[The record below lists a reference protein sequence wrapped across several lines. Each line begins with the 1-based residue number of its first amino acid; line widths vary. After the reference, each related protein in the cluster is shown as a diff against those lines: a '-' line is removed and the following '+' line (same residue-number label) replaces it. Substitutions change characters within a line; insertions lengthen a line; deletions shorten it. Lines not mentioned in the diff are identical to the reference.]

1 MDLFLTGRSTVQC
14 VNVTIISDLTLE
26 MNETFFVTLS
36 LSSADT
42 AVLLPNNVSTVTIID
57 TDSML
62 IMTAKALELTFF
74 HYFSC

>member
-26 MNETFFVTLS
+26 VNETFFVTLS

-42 AVLLPNNVSTVTIID
+42 AVLLPNNVSTVTITD

-62 IMTAKALELTFF
+62 IMTSSYGT
-74 HYFSC
+74 

>member
-42 AVLLPNNVSTVTIID
+42 AVLLPNNVSTVTITD
-57 TDSML
+57 TNSML
-62 IMTAKALELTFF
+62 IMT
-74 HYFSC
+74 SS

>member
-1 MDLFLTGRSTVQC
+1 MDLFLTGSSTVQC
-14 VNVTIISDLTLE
+14 VNVTIISDLKLE

-42 AVLLPNNVSTVTIID
+42 AVLLPNNVSTVTITD

-62 IMTAKALELTFF
+62 IMTSSYGT
-74 HYFSC
+74 

>member
-14 VNVTIISDLTLE
+14 VDVTIISDLTLE

-42 AVLLPNNVSTVTIID
+42 AVLLLNNVSTVTITD

-62 IMTAKALELTFF
+62 ITTSIA
-74 HYFSC
+74 

>member
-42 AVLLPNNVSTVTIID
+42 AVLLPNNVSTVTITD
-57 TDSML
+57 TNSML
-62 IMTAKALELTFF
+62 IMTSSYGT
-74 HYFSC
+74 